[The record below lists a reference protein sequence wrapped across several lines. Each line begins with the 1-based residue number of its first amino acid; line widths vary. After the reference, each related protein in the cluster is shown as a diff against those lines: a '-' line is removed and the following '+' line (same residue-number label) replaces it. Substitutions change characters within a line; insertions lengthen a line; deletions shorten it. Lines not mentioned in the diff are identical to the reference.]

1 MGFYQFTNAQ
11 LIRIALMEALVNFFL
26 LLENYHACKY
36 ICKLVTRSLPNQKG
50 LNDTIIAS
58 LFSCARGFYGQRC
71 EFKELDHHNI
81 ALRSHTS
88 SKCILGITHYPC

>member
-1 MGFYQFTNAQ
+1 M
-11 LIRIALMEALVNFFL
+11 LVST
-26 LLENYHACKY
+26 YTY
-36 ICKLVTRSLPNQKG
+36 INISKKILTQKG
-50 LNDTIIAS
+50 FNDLILRKYSTSIIAS

-81 ALRSHTS
+81 ALRSQTS